1 MFKKI
6 IDVYKVSEPI
16 PAKAST
22 PEENERKLKRL
33 QWATFLSA
41 TIGYG
46 TYYVCRLSLNVIKK
60 PIVDNGVFSETELG
74 IIGSVLF
81 FTYAIGKFTN
91 GFLADRSNIQH
102 AGLLLLCRV
111 DRLLGRRFP
120 VRRTFQRTCQSRTRH
135 GRMRWFVYDV
145 DTRAGRFYR
154 NPRRSGGGRH
164 CLSTGDVRAGS
175 GLCVCRRVG
184 RNASGRLLERI
195 RRSVR

>member
-6 IDVYKVSEPI
+6 IDFYKVSEPVACENMSEEES
-16 PAKAST
+16 AK
-22 PEENERKLKRL
+22 KLKRL

-91 GFLADRSNIQH
+91 GFLADRSNIK
-102 AGLLLLCRV
+102 
-111 DRLLGRRFP
+111 RL
-120 VRRTFQRTCQSRTRH
+120 
-135 GRMRWFVYDV
+135 M
-145 DTRAGRFYR
+145 
-154 NPRRSGGGRH
+154 
-164 CLSTGDVRAGS
+164 
-175 GLCVCRRVG
+175 
-184 RNASGRLLERI
+184 
-195 RRSVR
+195 

>member
-6 IDVYKVSEPI
+6 IDFYKVSEPI

-91 GFLADRSNIQH
+91 GFLADRSNIKRLMST
-102 AGLLLLCRV
+102 GLLVTALVNLA
-111 DRLLGRRFP
+111 LGFTNSFILFA
-120 VRRTFQRTCQSRTRH
+120 VLWGLSGWFQSMGAASCVVGLS
-135 GRMRWFVYDV
+135 RWFNDKN
-145 DTRAGRFYR
+145 R
-154 NPRRSGGGRH
+154 
-164 CLSTGDVRAGS
+164 GS
-175 GLCVCRRVG
+175 F
-184 RNASGRLLERI
+184 
-195 RRSVR
+195 

>member
-6 IDVYKVSEPI
+6 IDFYKVSEPI

-91 GFLADRSNIQH
+91 GFLADRSNIKRLMST
-102 AGLLLLCRV
+102 GLLVTALESGFGLYQFLHPLRSFVGIERMVPVDGSCLLR
-111 DRLLGRRFP
+111 GRSLP
-120 VRRTFQRTCQSRTRH
+120 LV
-135 GRMRWFVYDV
+135 
-145 DTRAGRFYR
+145 
-154 NPRRSGGGRH
+154 
-164 CLSTGDVRAGS
+164 
-175 GLCVCRRVG
+175 
-184 RNASGRLLERI
+184 
-195 RRSVR
+195 

>member
-6 IDVYKVSEPI
+6 IDFYKVSEPVACENMSEEES
-16 PAKAST
+16 AK
-22 PEENERKLKRL
+22 KLKRL

-91 GFLADRSNIQH
+91 GFL
-102 AGLLLLCRV
+102 
-111 DRLLGRRFP
+111 
-120 VRRTFQRTCQSRTRH
+120 
-135 GRMRWFVYDV
+135 DV
-145 DTRAGRFYR
+145 
-154 NPRRSGGGRH
+154 N
-164 CLSTGDVRAGS
+164 
-175 GLCVCRRVG
+175 
-184 RNASGRLLERI
+184 
-195 RRSVR
+195 RSVGYGFGQLDFGLYPFLYTFRRIMGIERLVSVYGCCFLRGRSFQMVY

>member
-6 IDVYKVSEPI
+6 IDFYKVSEPI

-74 IIGSVLF
+74 IIGSVFSQLV
-81 FTYAIGKFTN
+81 
-91 GFLADRSNIQH
+91 H
-102 AGLLLLCRV
+102 
-111 DRLLGRRFP
+111 
-120 VRRTFQRTCQSRTRH
+120 
-135 GRMRWFVYDV
+135 
-145 DTRAGRFYR
+145 R
-154 NPRRSGGGRH
+154 NPS
-164 CLSTGDVRAGS
+164 CFLCFSQLS
-175 GLCVCRRVG
+175 L
-184 RNASGRLLERI
+184 
-195 RRSVR
+195 

>member
-6 IDVYKVSEPI
+6 IDFYKVSEPI

-91 GFLADRSNIQH
+91 GFLADRSNIK
-102 AGLLLLCRV
+102 
-111 DRLLGRRFP
+111 DRK
-120 VRRTFQRTCQSRTRH
+120 
-135 GRMRWFVYDV
+135 
-145 DTRAGRFYR
+145 
-154 NPRRSGGGRH
+154 
-164 CLSTGDVRAGS
+164 
-175 GLCVCRRVG
+175 
-184 RNASGRLLERI
+184 
-195 RRSVR
+195 SVV